1 VFWWK
6 LSKKKNKT
14 LQEKFDLTK
23 MKGAPPMKERDVN
36 NRRTFLKTGGAALV
50 AASASSLAMAA
61 HDDADKAIYLHGMAW
76 NRDLPGLF
84 GEVLLTF
91 DLKVQL
97 GKTGFGTFS
106 DAVHPEINSHF
117 SINSITK
124 HEDVYKLSGEIIASR
139 DPASIGV
146 PLTIVAQTDGEKTTA
161 TITMGS
167 YTFRGAGLL
176 VVIAII
182 AILIA

>member
-1 VFWWK
+1 
-6 LSKKKNKT
+6 
-14 LQEKFDLTK
+14 
-23 MKGAPPMKERDVN
+23 MKEQDVN
-36 NRRTFLKTGGAALV
+36 DRRNFLKAGGAALV
-50 AASASSLAMAA
+50 AASASSVAFAD
-61 HDDADKAIYLHGMAW
+61 HDDTPKAIYLHGMAW

-84 GEVLLTF
+84 GELLLTF

-106 DAVHPEINSHF
+106 DAVHPEVNSHF

-124 HEDVYKLSGEIIASR
+124 HGDVYTLGGEIIASR
-139 DPASIGV
+139 DPGSVGV
-146 PLTIVAQTDGEKTTA
+146 PITIVAQTDGEKTTA

-167 YTFRGAGLL
+167 YTFKGAGLL

-182 AILIA
+182 AVLIAL

>member
-1 VFWWK
+1 
-6 LSKKKNKT
+6 
-14 LQEKFDLTK
+14 
-23 MKGAPPMKERDVN
+23 MKERDMHD
-36 NRRTFLKTGGAALV
+36 RRDFLKAGGAALV
-50 AASASSLAMAA
+50 AASASSVAIAA
-61 HDDADKAIYLHGMAW
+61 QDNTDKAIYFHGMAW

-84 GEVLLTF
+84 GELLLTF

-106 DAVHPEINSHF
+106 DAVHPEVNSHF
-117 SINSITK
+117 SISSITK
-124 HEDVYKLSGEIIASR
+124 HGDVYTLGGEIIASR
-139 DPASIGV
+139 DPGSVGV

-161 TITMGS
+161 TITMGN
-167 YTFRGAGLL
+167 YTFKGAGLL

>member
-1 VFWWK
+1 
-6 LSKKKNKT
+6 
-14 LQEKFDLTK
+14 
-23 MKGAPPMKERDVN
+23 MKERDVN
-36 NRRTFLKTGGAALV
+36 DRRNFLKAGGAALV
-50 AASASSLAMAA
+50 AASASSVAMAE
-61 HDDADKAIYLHGMAW
+61 HDDTPKAIYLHGMAW
-76 NRDLPGLF
+76 NRDLPGFF
-84 GEVLLTF
+84 GELLLTF

-106 DAVHPEINSHF
+106 DALHPEVNSHF

-124 HEDVYKLSGEIIASR
+124 HGETYTLGGEIIASR
-139 DPASIGV
+139 DQGSVGV
-146 PLTIVAQTDGEKTTA
+146 PVTIVAQTEGEKTTA

-182 AILIA
+182 AVLIG